1 MKLAR
6 TTTRRKAGYVPG
18 GDLNFA
24 ANKPLEISICFLG
37 LALSNG
43 KKFAMERLSLISP
56 YEIVTQVDHSV
67 YLLST
72 FMRIRTDPSMQIF

>member
-6 TTTRRKAGYVPG
+6 TTTSQKAGYAPG
-18 GDLNFA
+18 GDLKFA

-43 KKFAMERLSLISP
+43 KKYAMERLISP